1 MLELVTVVAILG
13 ILLGLALPSYQN
25 YMLRVNRSEAISLL
39 LEIAGCQERMFAV
52 KGRYDTTR
60 CLPEGAE
67 HFSIRM
73 EPPGEQ
79 QTLAFSAWADPV
91 GAQGRDPCGSLGLDQ
106 SGLRQVTGDGADA
119 GKCWGGK

>member
-1 MLELVTVVAILG
+1 MTVVAILG

-39 LEIAGCQERMFAV
+39 LEIASCQERMFAV
-52 KGRYDTTR
+52 NGRYDTSR

-79 QTLAFSAWADPV
+79 ETLAFSAWADPV
-91 GAQGRDPCGSLGLDQ
+91 GAQRRDPCGSLGLDQ
-106 SGLRQVTGDGADA
+106 TGLRQVTGEGADP
-119 GKCWGGK
+119 GSCWRGR